1 MFNNL
6 KETIYRINYLTE
18 DIDSMYHQASLKLG
32 VSDSVMF
39 VLYMAHTNNGKC
51 LLQDI
56 YKLSGISKQT
66 INSAIRRLEGDK
78 IIFLEK
84 HSGKTKLVCLTE
96 SGKEY
101 AKKTAGR
108 LFDAECCAFADWTS
122 EEIELYVNLIKKH
135 TASLRNEINKM

>member
-18 DIDSMYHQASLKLG
+18 EIDSLYHQAALKLG
-32 VSDSVMF
+32 ISDSVLF
-39 VLYMAHTNNGKC
+39 VLYMIHTNEGKC
-51 LLQDI
+51 PLYDI

-66 INSAIRRLEGDK
+66 INSAVRRLESEGVVY
-78 IIFLEK
+78 LEK
-84 HSGKTKLVCLTE
+84 YGGKSKLVCLTE

-108 LFDAECCAFADWTS
+108 LFEAECGAFGSWTS
-122 EEIELYVNLIKKH
+122 EEISLYLSLIEKH
-135 TASLRNEINKM
+135 TTSLRNEINKM